1 MFLRTKPD
9 FLICKMGNMGA
20 ASYIKLL
27 ERETKWT
34 TISRACWKSVRKT
47 RVHCGRAGTG
57 RGMPRVKCDRKES
70 EFLEVCGYSRPAVQS
85 WLHIPSECFK
95 IYRYLLL
102 TSRVSALN
110 VLKLGPV
117 IDFFFC
123 PNSQG
128 DSKQQLRLKPPACRI
143 SGTKCAI
150 GAK

>member
-1 MFLRTKPD
+1 MH
-9 FLICKMGNMGA
+9 A

-27 ERETKWT
+27 ERKTKWT
-34 TISRACWKSVRKT
+34 TISRACWKSVGDRKT

-57 RGMPRVKCDRKES
+57 RGMPRVKCNRDGSK
-70 EFLEVCGYSRPAVQS
+70 FLEASGYSRPAVQS

-102 TSRVSALN
+102 ASRVSALN

-117 IDFFFC
+117 TVFFFFFC

-128 DSKQQLRLKPPACRI
+128 YSKEQLRLKPPAI
-143 SGTKCAI
+143 VFLEQNVQLGQNGNVEIFSLKN
-150 GAK
+150 